1 MLDGDCQEVMG
12 VIQDFSI
19 GASHGVGQRVSHAVS
34 HEVSHGIGDH
44 GVNLGVSHCKSVMSL
59 VIEVVMGSVLE
70 LAYSWT
76 IELTGQLTN
85 LNIPLQHF
93 EGRGALI
100 VL

>member
-1 MLDGDCQEVMG
+1 MG

-44 GVNLGVSHCKSVMSL
+44 GVDLGFSHYKSVMSL

-70 LAYSWT
+70 LAYSM
-76 IELTGQLTN
+76 
-85 LNIPLQHF
+85 NIIHGHRTDRAANKFKYYSAPTF
-93 EGRGALI
+93 
-100 VL
+100 